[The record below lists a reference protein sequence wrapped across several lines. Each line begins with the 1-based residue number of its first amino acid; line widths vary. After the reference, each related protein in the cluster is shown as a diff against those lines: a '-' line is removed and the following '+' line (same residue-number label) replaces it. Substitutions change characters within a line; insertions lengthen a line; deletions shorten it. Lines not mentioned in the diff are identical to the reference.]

1 MKQGYVQIYTGNGK
15 GKTTAALGLAVRA
28 AGAGLKVYF
37 GQFLKEDETSELKAL
52 AKFDNIETA
61 LYSKSFELFSNE
73 QQVNRKEAQQG
84 YQKAL
89 EAASSGEYDV
99 VILDEINVAC
109 SLKLVD
115 EQEIVELIKQK
126 NETTELVLTGRGA
139 AATVVECAD
148 LVSEIKEVKH
158 YYTNGVSSREGIE
171 F

>member
-37 GQFLKEDETSELKAL
+37 GQFLKEDETSELKSL
-52 AKFDNIETA
+52 AKFDNIKTA

-73 QQVNRKEAQQG
+73 QEINRREAQQG
-84 YQKAL
+84 FEKAL
-89 EAASSGEYDV
+89 EAAKSGEYDV

-115 EQEIVELIKQK
+115 QQQIIQLIKQK

-139 AATVVECAD
+139 TKEVVECAD
-148 LVSEIKEVKH
+148 LVSEISEIKH
-158 YYTNGVSSREGIE
+158 YYNKGVSSREGIE